1 MKLFLYAP
9 VGREVRERVMGVLKT
24 IVPEGS
30 IQICWTIHNLCRSLQ
45 TPKQDLTI
53 TVVLAGSPK
62 DLFELLP
69 LRPVFR
75 DVRIIL
81 VLPDTEEQTIAMAHR
96 LRPRFLTYIDSNIAA
111 LGTVVSKM
119 CEDTRDVEVFQNNN
133 GRLATNRYNP

>member
-1 MKLFLYAP
+1 
-9 VGREVRERVMGVLKT
+9 
-24 IVPEGS
+24 
-30 IQICWTIHNLCRSLQ
+30 
-45 TPKQDLTI
+45 
-53 TVVLAGSPK
+53 
-62 DLFELLP
+62 
-69 LRPVFR
+69 VFR